1 MCTESHGVELAEM
14 YTRSLEGS
22 QTDVRSTPP
31 FFPHIESE
39 QMACCRG
46 QLKIA
51 EVSSRFEN
59 VDQFVSLVSSVG
71 FKFKSKVFT

>member
-1 MCTESHGVELAEM
+1 MCSESHGVELAEM

-22 QTDVRSTPP
+22 QTDVRPP
-31 FFPHIESE
+31 SFFPHIESE
-39 QMACCRG
+39 QTTCCRG

-59 VDQFVSLVSSVG
+59 VDQFVSLISSVG